1 MDASD
6 EFSSFH
12 ESIKTALLQ
21 TTRTVNHIS
30 SEDIDFHRN
39 SNPEFAESLD
49 EESARLLSLTSSLLR
64 VASAGT
70 DIKAPPVLDDVD
82 AVEDNWRGVVD
93 VIDNLLEKADACLDE
108 FTGIIK
114 KLSPSQQDAA
124 TAAAAAAT
132 RKGDSRQQ
140 DAAFPSIYSYGPSKI
155 PKPQLLFHRAPDNTD
170 VSLFRPLLTSKPN
183 AIVPLEKSLRQKG
196 NPAFYPNP
204 YEKEIRKAKYD
215 KSAYT
220 VAPPI
225 EFGPAEA
232 TQPVWVDTPEAVAE
246 MVAELKEAKEVAVD
260 LEHHDVHSYHGLVSL
275 MQISTRDKDW
285 VVDTL
290 KPWREDLQRLNEV
303 FTDPK
308 ILKVF
313 HGSTMDIVW
322 LQRDLGLYVVGM
334 FDTYHASVALGY
346 PKRSL
351 KFLLEK
357 FAKYEADKK
366 YQMADW
372 RLRPLTEEMLR
383 YARADTHYLLYI
395 YDCLRNELVEKSE
408 PENNLVDYVLEQSKT
423 EALQRFERPVYD
435 AVHGQGAGGW
445 YDLLTRT
452 STLLSK
458 EQFAVFKAV
467 HQWRDQ
473 IARQEDEG
481 VQCVFPKHALF
492 KLALAMPVDR
502 HTLFRTLS
510 PVTLL
515 VKNRIP
521 ELLEVIKS
529 AKLAGATGPDVR
541 DVVKP
546 RRAAFEAAPSVQTP
560 PVVSKAIL
568 AGDVRADSSQFW
580 GSALKQLE
588 VATVPG
594 DVKVAASLEA
604 MRLSLPIPP
613 MPATISEVQE
623 KLVPE
628 QPSQPSA
635 AQRPSAKPDTS
646 EIFTV
651 KQAAPR
657 QKRKMSEQPEV
668 SDSTSSS
675 GDSSSS
681 SSSSSSE
688 SSSDSESSEDE
699 KPAKKQR
706 KTNKKKKSNAQQ
718 RAEEE
723 TTPFDYSSAPTVLH
737 AKNTALESA
746 GPQKHKKPFNPYAK
760 SLNAPSGMRKTKKE
774 ISGRTFTFSK

>member
-1 MDASD
+1 M
-6 EFSSFH
+6 
-12 ESIKTALLQ
+12 
-21 TTRTVNHIS
+21 NH
-30 SEDIDFHRN
+30 
-39 SNPEFAESLD
+39 
-49 EESARLLSLTSSLLR
+49 
-64 VASAGT
+64 
-70 DIKAPPVLDDVD
+70 
-82 AVEDNWRGVVD
+82 
-93 VIDNLLEKADACLDE
+93 
-108 FTGIIK
+108 
-114 KLSPSQQDAA
+114 
-124 TAAAAAAT
+124 
-132 RKGDSRQQ
+132 
-140 DAAFPSIYSYGPSKI
+140 SYP
-155 PKPQLLFHRAPDNTD
+155 H
-170 VSLFRPLLTSKPN
+170 
-183 AIVPLEKSLRQKG
+183 
-196 NPAFYPNP
+196 P

-215 KSAYT
+215 KSAYA
-220 VAPPI
+220 VAPPK
-225 EFGPAEA
+225 EFGPAE
-232 TQPVWVDTPEAVAE
+232 TTEPIWVDTPEAVAE
-246 MVAELKEAKEVAVD
+246 MVAELKQAREVAVD

-334 FDTYHASVALGY
+334 FDTYHAAVALGY

-372 RLRPLTEEMLR
+372 RLRPLTEEMLK

-435 AVHGQGAGGW
+435 AVNGQGAGGW

-452 STLLSK
+452 SSLLSK

-473 IARQEDEG
+473 VARQEDEG

-492 KLALAMPVDR
+492 KLALAMPVDK

-515 VKNRIP
+515 VKNRIS
-521 ELLEVIKS
+521 ELLDVIKS
-529 AKLAGATGPDVR
+529 AKLAGANGPDVR

-546 RRAAFEAAPSVQTP
+546 RKSAFEAVPAAQMASAAAAAATP
-560 PVVSKAIL
+560 KMTSIPT
-568 AGDVRADSSQFW
+568 GDVRADSSQFW
-580 GSALKQLE
+580 GSALEQLQ
-588 VATVPG
+588 VATVPV
-594 DVKVAASLEA
+594 DFKVAASFEA
-604 MRLSLPIPP
+604 LRLSLPIPP
-613 MPATISEVQE
+613 MPATISDVQE
-623 KLVPE
+623 KLAQDNKAPE
-628 QPSQPSA
+628 PPL
-635 AQRPSAKPDTS
+635 AQRPSSAKPDTS

-657 QKRKMSEQPEV
+657 RKRKLSEQPEE
-668 SDSTSSS
+668 SDATSSS

-681 SSSSSSE
+681 EASSSS

-699 KPAKKQR
+699 KSAKKQQR
-706 KTNKKKKSNAQQ
+706 RKKKKTAGAQKQ
-718 RAEEE
+718 AGEEDS
-723 TTPFDYSSAPTVLH
+723 TPFDYSTAPSVLH
-737 AKNTALESA
+737 AKNAAAENND
-746 GPQKHKKPFNPYAK
+746 GPRHKQKKKQFDPYAK
-760 SLNAPSGMRKTKKE
+760 ALNAPSGMRKAKKE
-774 ISGRTFTFSK
+774 ITGRTFTFNK

>member
-1 MDASD
+1 M
-6 EFSSFH
+6 
-12 ESIKTALLQ
+12 
-21 TTRTVNHIS
+21 
-30 SEDIDFHRN
+30 N
-39 SNPEFAESLD
+39 SAENF
-49 EESARLLSLTSSLLR
+49 EWVLTL
-64 VASAGT
+64 
-70 DIKAPPVLDDVD
+70 
-82 AVEDNWRGVVD
+82 
-93 VIDNLLEKADACLDE
+93 
-108 FTGIIK
+108 
-114 KLSPSQQDAA
+114 
-124 TAAAAAAT
+124 
-132 RKGDSRQQ
+132 
-140 DAAFPSIYSYGPSKI
+140 IYS
-155 PKPQLLFHRAPDNTD
+155 
-170 VSLFRPLLTSKPN
+170 
-183 AIVPLEKSLRQKG
+183 
-196 NPAFYPNP
+196 YPNP

-215 KSAYT
+215 KSAYV
-220 VAPPI
+220 VAPPT
-225 EFGPAEA
+225 EFGPAET
-232 TQPVWVDTPEAVAE
+232 TQAVWVDTPEAVAE
-246 MVAELKEAKEVAVD
+246 MVSELKQAKEVAVD

-275 MQISTRDKDW
+275 MQISTRNKDW

-322 LQRDLGLYVVGM
+322 LQRDLGLYVVGL
-334 FDTYHASVALGY
+334 FDTYHAAVALGY

-395 YDCLRNELVEKSE
+395 YDCLRNELVEKSD

-423 EALQRFERPVYD
+423 EALQRFDRPVYD
-435 AVHGQGAGGW
+435 GVHGQGAGGW

-473 IARQEDEG
+473 VARQEDEG

-492 KLALAMPVDR
+492 KLAMAMPVDK

-515 VKNRIP
+515 VKNRIS

-529 AKLAGATGPDVR
+529 AKLAGATGPEVR

-546 RRAAFEAAPSVQTP
+546 RKSAFEAVPTAQIASAA
-560 PVVSKAIL
+560 SKATSTIS

-580 GSALKQLE
+580 GSALEQLE
-588 VATVPG
+588 VAAVPR
-594 DVKVAASLEA
+594 DFKVAASFEA
-604 MRLSLPIPP
+604 LRLSLPIPP

-623 KLVPE
+623 KLAHETAPE
-628 QPSQPSA
+628 PSS
-635 AQRPSAKPDTS
+635 AQRPSTKPDTS
-646 EIFTV
+646 SEIFTI

-657 QKRKMSEQPEV
+657 QKRKLSEQPEV
-668 SDSTSSS
+668 SDATSSS

-681 SSSSSSE
+681 E
-688 SSSDSESSEDE
+688 APSSDSESSEDE

-706 KTNKKKKSNAQQ
+706 KTKKKNASKQKQ
-718 RAEEE
+718 AEAEES
-723 TTPFDYSSAPTVLH
+723 TAFDYSTAPSVLH
-737 AKNTALESA
+737 ARNTAAENYA
-746 GPQKHKKPFNPYAK
+746 GPPQKQRKQFNPYAK
-760 SLNAPSGMRKTKKE
+760 ALNAPSGMRRAKKE

>member
-1 MDASD
+1 MRLCRWKNLFGKR
-6 EFSSFH
+6 ETLQGEKIRLPEVIGQVLTFLSS
-12 ESIKTALLQ
+12 
-21 TTRTVNHIS
+21 
-30 SEDIDFHRN
+30 
-39 SNPEFAESLD
+39 
-49 EESARLLSLTSSLLR
+49 
-64 VASAGT
+64 
-70 DIKAPPVLDDVD
+70 
-82 AVEDNWRGVVD
+82 
-93 VIDNLLEKADACLDE
+93 
-108 FTGIIK
+108 
-114 KLSPSQQDAA
+114 
-124 TAAAAAAT
+124 
-132 RKGDSRQQ
+132 
-140 DAAFPSIYSYGPSKI
+140 
-155 PKPQLLFHRAPDNTD
+155 
-170 VSLFRPLLTSKPN
+170 
-183 AIVPLEKSLRQKG
+183 
-196 NPAFYPNP
+196 YPHP
-204 YEKEIRKAKYD
+204 YEKEIRKAKYA
-215 KSAYT
+215 KSAYA
-220 VAPPI
+220 VAPPT
-225 EFGPAEA
+225 EFGPAET
-232 TQPVWVDTPEAVAE
+232 TQAVWVDTPEAVAE
-246 MVAELKEAKEVAVD
+246 MVAELKQAKEIAVD

-290 KPWREDLQRLNEV
+290 KPWREDLQLLNEV

-322 LQRDLGLYVVGM
+322 LQRDLGLYVVGL
-334 FDTYHASVALGY
+334 FDTYHAAVALGY

-408 PENNLVDYVLEQSKT
+408 PENNLVDYVCEQSKT

-452 STLLSK
+452 SSLLSK

-473 IARQEDEG
+473 VARQEDEG

-492 KLALAMPVDR
+492 KLAMAMPVDK

-515 VKNRIP
+515 VKNRIA

-546 RRAAFEAAPSVQTP
+546 RKSAFEAVPSVQIP
-560 PVVSKAIL
+560 SAVSKTIP
-568 AGDVRADSSQFW
+568 AGDVRAESSQFW
-580 GSALKQLE
+580 GSALEQLE
-588 VATVPG
+588 IAAVPV
-594 DVKVAASLEA
+594 DVKVAASFEA
-604 MRLSLPIPP
+604 LRLSLPIPP

-623 KLVPE
+623 KLKAPE
-628 QPSQPSA
+628 QPSQPSS
-635 AQRPSAKPDTS
+635 AQRPSAKPATN

-651 KQAAPR
+651 KEAAPR
-657 QKRKMSEQPEV
+657 RKRKMSEEPEV
-668 SDSTSSS
+668 SDATSSS
-675 GDSSSS
+675 GASSSS
-681 SSSSSSE
+681 SSSSSD

-706 KTNKKKKSNAQQ
+706 KTNKKKKSGVQ
-718 RAEEE
+718 RTEEDS
-723 TTPFDYSSAPTVLH
+723 TPFDYSTAPSVLH
-737 AKNTALESA
+737 AKNAAAENA
-746 GPQKHKKPFNPYAK
+746 AAPKHKKAFNPYAK
-760 SLNAPSGMRKTKKE
+760 SLNAPSGMRKAKKE